1 MWVTKRKKKTLSFKS
16 FIAESSKIYNNITT
30 MGRGRTGIINQ
41 SVKKLAPRR
50 HHNIAK
56 FFGPPD
62 KSGETKINLP
72 EDALEFMKNMN
83 KQQLVDFL
91 LSNDDWHV
99 KTSGI
104 NASGS

>member
-1 MWVTKRKKKTLSFKS
+1 
-16 FIAESSKIYNNITT
+16 
-30 MGRGRTGIINQ
+30 MGRGRKGIINQ
-41 SVKKLAPRR
+41 SIKKLVPRR
-50 HHNIAK
+50 HHNIAM
-56 FFGPPD
+56 FLGLPD
-62 KSGETKINLP
+62 KSDETKINLR
-72 EDALEFMKNMN
+72 EEALEFMKNMN

>member
-1 MWVTKRKKKTLSFKS
+1 
-16 FIAESSKIYNNITT
+16 
-30 MGRGRTGIINQ
+30 MGRGRKGIINQ
-41 SVKKLAPRR
+41 SITKLVSRR
-50 HHNIAK
+50 DHNIVK
-56 FFGPPD
+56 FFGPLV
-62 KSGETKINLP
+62 KSDETKINLR

>member
-1 MWVTKRKKKTLSFKS
+1 
-16 FIAESSKIYNNITT
+16 
-30 MGRGRTGIINQ
+30 MGRGRKGIINQ
-41 SVKKLAPRR
+41 RIKKLVPRR
-50 HHNIAK
+50 HHNIAM
-56 FFGPPD
+56 FLGLPD
-62 KSGETKINLP
+62 KSDETKINLR

>member
-1 MWVTKRKKKTLSFKS
+1 
-16 FIAESSKIYNNITT
+16 
-30 MGRGRTGIINQ
+30 MGRGRKGIINQ
-41 SVKKLAPRR
+41 STKKLVPRR
-50 HHNIAK
+50 HNIAMILGK
-56 FFGPPD
+56 PD
-62 KSGETKINLP
+62 KSDETKISLP
-72 EDALEFMKNMN
+72 EASIEFMKNMN

>member
-1 MWVTKRKKKTLSFKS
+1 MSENPDEDDNKS
-16 FIAESSKIYNNITT
+16 
-30 MGRGRTGIINQ
+30 
-41 SVKKLAPRR
+41 
-50 HHNIAK
+50 
-56 FFGPPD
+56 D
-62 KSGETKINLP
+62 ETKINLR